1 MHYVPKVPCTIDGIR
16 VVHYVKCIVI
26 FTTQTRTNDIK
37 KRHLD
42 LRIHCSCCFW
52 ILRIMETSK
61 RRLSTLRRHLTT
73 NSTLPFNPKQVLEKY
88 NFERDARLNN
98 RPEGVAQYQH
108 ISELAEKDERFNSML
123 IDPWTNIEPRETKH
137 DHVEVAIIGAGY
149 GGLLAGAHLVKQG
162 IPSSS
167 IRIIDTILSIL
178 IIIILYS

>member
-1 MHYVPKVPCTIDGIR
+1 MSKN
-16 VVHYVKCIVI
+16 VI
-26 FTTQTRTNDIK
+26 SN
-37 KRHLD
+37 D
-42 LRIHCSCCFW
+42 LRISLSVVAFGSY
-52 ILRIMETSK
+52 LRIMETSK
-61 RRLSTLRRHLTT
+61 RRLSTLQRHLTT

-167 IRIIDTILSIL
+167 IRIIDTAGDVGGTVGL
-178 IIIILYS
+178 ICSLTLTQQLLNTY